1 MMAPPKQ
8 PEASAGVRQLEHL
21 RSAWNSFRPAIGK
34 FMFRTESL
42 LARPREVPTSR
53 ALWLLTGALLL
64 SAPFCAQAGRA
75 YVTNED
81 GESVSV
87 LDTDRA
93 EVVAT
98 VNVGKRPRGM
108 KLSRDGKEL
117 FVAVSGLPKCPPSV
131 PDEECAKLKRDLTA
145 DGIAVIDTTTL
156 KLNRLLKS
164 GSDPEQFDLSHDGKR
179 LFISNEDSG
188 TLTVVGI
195 ASGAVEATVPVGKE
209 PEGVRVTPD
218 GRWIVVTSESGNAIY
233 VIDAHTLKM
242 VKSVPVGKR
251 PRDVAFAPDSR
262 TVYVSGE
269 FDASVYTTTIG
280 DSASAADS
288 ASAVKLVQLRPE
300 ARPMG
305 VVLDALH
312 KRLFVSTGR
321 GGTIAVV
328 SLEGDPK
335 LVTEIQVG
343 ARPWGMALSHDGK
356 RLYTANGSSNDVT
369 IIDTT
374 TLQVLKKVAV
384 GKSPWGVV
392 LDSRG

>member
-1 MMAPPKQ
+1 
-8 PEASAGVRQLEHL
+8 
-21 RSAWNSFRPAIGK
+21 
-34 FMFRTESL
+34 MFRTALSSHPL
-42 LARPREVPTSR
+42 PTSPVS
-53 ALWLLTGALLL
+53 WLLTGVLLL
-64 SAPFCAQAGRA
+64 ATPFCAQAGRA

-87 LDTDRA
+87 LDTDKA

-108 KLSRDGKEL
+108 KLTRDGKEL

-156 KLNRLLKS
+156 KLSRLLKS

-195 ASGAVEATVPVGKE
+195 VSGAVEATVPVGKE

-280 DSASAADS
+280 DSAGAADA
-288 ASAVKLVQLRPE
+288 ASATKLVQLRPE

-305 VVLDALH
+305 VLHDASH

-374 TLQVLKKVAV
+374 TLQVIKKVAV

>member
-156 KLNRLLKS
+156 KLAVHLKRRLRNAHRRRHRQRRRRGNRA
-164 GSDPEQFDLSHDGKR
+164 GGKGTGGR
-179 LFISNEDSG
+179 ACDSG
-188 TLTVVGI
+188 RALD
-195 ASGAVEATVPVGKE
+195 
-209 PEGVRVTPD
+209 R
-218 GRWIVVTSESGNAIY
+218 
-233 VIDAHTLKM
+233 
-242 VKSVPVGKR
+242 
-251 PRDVAFAPDSR
+251 
-262 TVYVSGE
+262 
-269 FDASVYTTTIG
+269 G
-280 DSASAADS
+280 D
-288 ASAVKLVQLRPE
+288 Q
-300 ARPMG
+300 
-305 VVLDALH
+305 
-312 KRLFVSTGR
+312 
-321 GGTIAVV
+321 
-328 SLEGDPK
+328 
-335 LVTEIQVG
+335 
-343 ARPWGMALSHDGK
+343 
-356 RLYTANGSSNDVT
+356 
-369 IIDTT
+369 
-374 TLQVLKKVAV
+374 
-384 GKSPWGVV
+384 
-392 LDSRG
+392 

>member
-1 MMAPPKQ
+1 M
-8 PEASAGVRQLEHL
+8 
-21 RSAWNSFRPAIGK
+21 
-34 FMFRTESL
+34 
-42 LARPREVPTSR
+42 SR
-53 ALWLLTGALLL
+53 APWLLTGVLLL
-64 SAPFCAQAGRA
+64 VAPFCAQAGRA
-75 YVTNED
+75 YITNED
-81 GESVSV
+81 AESVSV
-87 LDTDRA
+87 LDTDKA

-98 VNVGKRPRGM
+98 VNVGKRPRGL
-108 KLSRDGKEL
+108 KLGRDGKEL

-131 PDEECAKLKRDLTA
+131 PEEECAKLKRDLTA

-156 KLNRLLKS
+156 KLTRLLKS

-179 LFISNEDSG
+179 LFIANEDSG

-195 ASGAVEATVPVGKE
+195 ASGTVEATVPVGKE

-218 GRWIVVTSESGNAIY
+218 GRSIVVTSESGNAIH

-262 TVYVSGE
+262 TVYISGE
-269 FDASVYTTTIG
+269 FDASVYTTTIPDS
-280 DSASAADS
+280 DSAT
-288 ASAVKLVQLRPE
+288 KLLQLRAD

-305 VVLDALH
+305 VLHDASH

-328 SLEGDPK
+328 SLEGAPK
-335 LVTEIQVG
+335 LVTEIPVG
-343 ARPWGMALSHDGK
+343 ARPWGIALSHDGK

-374 TLQVLKKVAV
+374 TLQVVKKVAV